1 MGEYDNIPDFRNL
14 NTKFGYNLNNLN
26 TAYTYFKNMGLN
38 NYQIASLL
46 ANGIAES
53 GFNPRAKNP
62 KTSAK
67 GIFQWLDGRY
77 KYSSNDL
84 TDDQLLR
91 EQLDYV
97 KDTLNNTT
105 DRMSW
110 HHGGSG
116 SGYNRAVDAY
126 NAFSNAN
133 NLRDAVHSFTY
144 GYNRPDNV
152 VLRERQRFDL
162 AQEIYNRFNNNDV
175 SNTSQQPFS
184 LSTVPEFLSKKYSTK
199 PLFKKGGKA
208 FVDGVSVLDSNPEA
222 YKYVKR
228 KVKKKQDGGELG
240 KGRILDS
247 PYDDPSLMGITK
259 SKLNLSKEIKG
270 NTVKYTHIPL
280 RIGNMWRFLT
290 RTARFIG
297 PVGEVF
303 QNLFPT
309 KEEEWLEK
317 QRAYYDKV
325 NKEKMPLIKK
335 EMLKRGGLI
344 PKAEEG
350 TQLNFLQKANNF
362 LNSDIG
368 EKLIGIASKGI
379 SAVGNSIKQTNI
391 ANEFDKETDAQV
403 KAMKN
408 KAYNSAYSIGLQLA
422 PQYLKD
428 HDDVHYS
435 DIDYRFFA
443 DMYAQGNLNID
454 QIEQYKLNR
463 EKQKLEQFSQGNYGQ
478 ILQDG
483 LGVLGQI
490 LGTPKKEDQTTN
502 QQPTTAK
509 PQTSSNDI
517 KLDTRFTNPTWS
529 AITSLTSGES
539 EQNYFNRTKPQWRI

>member
-1 MGEYDNIPDFRNL
+1 MEEYNNIPDFRNL

-77 KYSSNDL
+77 KYSSNNL
-84 TDDQLLR
+84 TDDQLLM
-91 EQLDYV
+91 EQLDYI

-105 DRMSW
+105 DKISW

-116 SGYNRAVDAY
+116 SGYRRAVDAY

-133 NLRDAVHSFTY
+133 NLKDAVHSFTY

-152 VLRERQRFDL
+152 ALRDRQRFDL
-162 AQEIYNRFNNNDV
+162 AQEIYSRFNNNNV
-175 SNTSQQPFS
+175 SNASQQPFS

-199 PLFKKGGKA
+199 PLFKKGGKV
-208 FVDGVSVLDSNPEA
+208 FVDGVSVLDSNPKA
-222 YKYVKR
+222 YKQ
-228 KVKKKQDGGELG
+228 VKKKY
-240 KGRILDS
+240 KMR
-247 PYDDPSLMGITK
+247 
-259 SKLNLSKEIKG
+259 
-270 NTVKYTHIPL
+270 
-280 RIGNMWRFLT
+280 
-290 RTARFIG
+290 
-297 PVGEVF
+297 
-303 QNLFPT
+303 
-309 KEEEWLEK
+309 
-317 QRAYYDKV
+317 
-325 NKEKMPLIKK
+325 NK
-335 EMLKRGGLI
+335 GGLI
-344 PKAEEG
+344 PRAQEG
-350 TQLNFLQKANNF
+350 TQLNFWQKANNF
-362 LNSDIG
+362 LNSDTG
-368 EKLIGIASKGI
+368 KGLLGIASKGI
-379 SAVGNSIKQTNI
+379 SAIGNSIKQTNI

-443 DMYAQGNLNID
+443 DMYAKGNLNID
-454 QIEQYKLNR
+454 QIEEYKLNR
-463 EKQKLEQFSQGNYGQ
+463 EKQKLEQFSQGNYGE

-483 LGVLGQI
+483 LGTLGQI
-490 LGTPKKEDQTTN
+490 LGTPKKENQTTN
-502 QQPTTAK
+502 QQPAVVQ
-509 PQTSSNDI
+509 PVEQVSSNGI
-517 KLDTRFTNPTWS
+517 KSDTRFTNPTWS

-539 EQNYFNRTKPQWRI
+539 AQAYLNRIKPQWRI